1 MRRSGWLLKEM
12 FLCLC
17 LVFMMSFSVSASSES
32 DTADAEEIS
41 WVFDDY
47 GLLDEAEAEML
58 DQELAD
64 IYDEYGYDAVLLISP
79 DIGEDEDYR
88 LYAAEFMQENDIG
101 YGDTYEGMCI
111 FHQPDARNITIV
123 FRGDTQD
130 DFSTN
135 VQDEMLDNCK
145 VYLKADD
152 PVGGYQSLIRNLR
165 SGLDRISEGRKV
177 RPLDMREGSFAGLF
191 LSDLLLCF
199 LIMAIPTGLM
209 TWRQFHK
216 MKTRV
221 QQADADTYT
230 ADGGLE
236 LHEQIDM
243 FLYSTVSQTEK
254 PKDDDKN
261 DGSSGSF
268 SSGGESFSGSS
279 SDY

>member
-1 MRRSGWLLKEM
+1 MRRMGWMLTVIL
-12 FLCLC
+12 LCLG
-17 LVFMMSFSVSASSES
+17 LMIPFSVSASPET
-32 DTADAEEIS
+32 DTADTEEIS

-47 GLLDEAEAEML
+47 GLLDETEQTQL
-58 DQELAD
+58 NQELAD

-79 DIGEDEDYR
+79 DIGEEEDYR
-88 LYAAEFMQENDIG
+88 QYAAEFMQENDIG
-101 YGDTYEGMCI
+101 YGDTHEGMCI
-111 FHQPDARNITIV
+111 FHQPDTRNITIV
-123 FRGDTQD
+123 FRGDTQK
-130 DFSTN
+130 DFSTS

-177 RPLDMREGSFAGLF
+177 RPLDMQESSFAGIF
-191 LSDLLLCF
+191 LSDLFLCF

-209 TWRQFHK
+209 TWRQFRK

-221 QQADADTYT
+221 QQTDADAYT

-236 LHEQIDM
+236 LHEQKDL
-243 FLYSTVSQTEK
+243 FLYSTVSQSAK
-254 PKDDDKN
+254 PKKDDNN